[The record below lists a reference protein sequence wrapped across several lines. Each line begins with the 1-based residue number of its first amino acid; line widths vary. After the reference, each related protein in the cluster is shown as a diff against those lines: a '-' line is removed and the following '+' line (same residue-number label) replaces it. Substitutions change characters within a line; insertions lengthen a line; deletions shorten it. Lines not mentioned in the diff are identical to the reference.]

1 LGPRK
6 KTKADYEERMDS
18 IKKGREGRDKF
29 GSLKGKKR
37 KEAPSSSTN
46 REKSKNKPIMM
57 ALQYVSYCYREIQAD
72 ITARTGLGARRR
84 LLCVIN
90 RYVDELGIGLISDRS
105 SSLYRQAKE
114 AEELV
119 IVTPWEFTCRFF
131 VLPVHAITYPER
143 SSSLWRIATVIVSA
157 SFLGG
162 YIRMYGNGW
171 EK

>member
-1 LGPRK
+1 
-6 KTKADYEERMDS
+6 MDS

-114 AEELV
+114 AEELENL
-119 IVTPWEFTCRFF
+119 PLLGFTSRFF
-131 VLPVHAITYPER
+131 PSPVHVSIHPQHSCSAQR
-143 SSSLWRIATVIVSA
+143 SSYRRMIATAIVSA
-157 SFLGG
+157 SFPFLWLYTCG
-162 YIRMYGNGW
+162 
-171 EK
+171 